1 MTNTRVFQIML
12 RDRKDYIRRIIND
25 KTKKYLY
32 VKSVLL
38 SFRFTEN

>member
-25 KTKKYLY
+25 KTNKYLY